1 MWLRNMPVEETNLIW
16 VVCFLSCSSILHC
29 YVYPYIFI
37 KATYSSLSSSVI
49 YKRWICRSA
58 TNWCLTLTYHCKRN
72 SVHSDTLS
80 NEKWGVMPAHGNPLV
95 YFMHLL
101 NEIINTVFQQYTS
114 SSTHYLGLP
123 QIHYIDSNSWLS

>member
-37 KATYSSLSSSVI
+37 KATYSSLSSSII

-58 TNWCLTLTYHCKRN
+58 TNWCLTSDIPLQKKFSSQRYPKQWKVRSHASSWKSSSLFYASSEGNYKHCISTVYIQFN
-72 SVHSDTLS
+72 TLS
-80 NEKWGVMPAHGNPLV
+80 WFTSNPL
-95 YFMHLL
+95 HRL
-101 NEIINTVFQQYTS
+101 
-114 SSTHYLGLP
+114 
-123 QIHYIDSNSWLS
+123 